1 MCNNKWLLRNNIKK
15 SQNKEV
21 EVIKQ
26 ISDIQKK
33 RQTNIKRDKDKQ
45 YSTWAKKKQKI
56 KDEQTESV
64 DKLRC
69 LGRVSSSCF
78 TSLYVLL
85 RVMIRVVYM
94 VNGTE
99 TDYY

>member
-26 ISDIQKK
+26 ISNILKK

-45 YSTWAKKKQKI
+45 YSTWAKKNRKLKMNKQNPLI
-56 KDEQTESV
+56 NSGV
-64 DKLRC
+64 
-69 LGRVSSSCF
+69 
-78 TSLYVLL
+78 
-85 RVMIRVVYM
+85 
-94 VNGTE
+94 
-99 TDYY
+99 

>member
-1 MCNNKWLLRNNIKK
+1 MCNNKWFLRNNIKK

-45 YSTWAKKKQKI
+45 YSTWAKKPRKLKMNKQNPLI
-56 KDEQTESV
+56 NSGV
-64 DKLRC
+64 
-69 LGRVSSSCF
+69 
-78 TSLYVLL
+78 
-85 RVMIRVVYM
+85 
-94 VNGTE
+94 
-99 TDYY
+99 

>member
-33 RQTNIKRDKDKQ
+33 KTNKYKTR
-45 YSTWAKKKQKI
+45 
-56 KDEQTESV
+56 
-64 DKLRC
+64 
-69 LGRVSSSCF
+69 
-78 TSLYVLL
+78 
-85 RVMIRVVYM
+85 
-94 VNGTE
+94 
-99 TDYY
+99 